1 MKLRIQKGK
10 DPSQLT
16 LKRWDIG
23 FCGKV
28 LDDRGTNSKKL
39 LNDRCDIVVNIEYA
53 PKEFTLTIDNIVIDV
68 DDIEKYLSKYS
79 NSTFLLDATTL
90 GFVEILILSKNLK
103 SAGLSFLYL
112 EPKEY
117 RKQSTESVLES
128 RNFELSNEII
138 GFQAIPGHSALLT
151 ELIDHKVI
159 FILGFESSRIEK
171 AFEDNQMINK
181 KNCALIFG
189 FPAFKPGWE
198 MDSFAN
204 HIKIISEHNLR
215 GDIKFGAATD
225 PLATYSI
232 IKKISDSEQ
241 DETQLFVSPL
251 GTKPMAI
258 GCALF
263 LSENPKAA
271 VLYDH
276 PIRKVGRSSLTEA
289 WHLYEAEF
297 ETKPPSH

>member
-1 MKLRIQKGK
+1 MKLKIQKGK
-10 DPSQLT
+10 NLSQIEMSN
-16 LKRWDIG
+16 WAVG
-23 FCGKV
+23 FHGKV
-28 LDDRGTNSKKL
+28 LDDRGKDSLNL
-39 LNDRCDIVVNIEYA
+39 LKVRCDELVDIEYS
-53 PKEFTLTIDNIVIDV
+53 PKEFTLSINGEIVEV
-68 DDIEKYLSKYS
+68 DDIDTYLELYS
-79 NSTFLLDATTL
+79 GLTFLMDATTL
-90 GFVEILILSKNLK
+90 GFTEILLLAKNLK
-103 SAGLSFLYL
+103 AKKISFLYI

-117 RKQSTESVLES
+117 RRQSPQSVLDL

-138 GFQAIPGHSALLT
+138 GFQAIPGHSALLS
-151 ELIDHKVI
+151 EHIDHKVI

-171 AFEDNQMINK
+171 AFEDNQMISK
-181 KNCALIFG
+181 KNCTLIFG

-232 IKKISDSEQ
+232 IRKISDSLL
-241 DETQLFVSPL
+241 DETQLFVCPL

-263 LSENPKAA
+263 LSENPHAA

-276 PIRKVGRSSLTEA
+276 PIRKMGSSSQTEA

-297 ETKPPSH
+297 